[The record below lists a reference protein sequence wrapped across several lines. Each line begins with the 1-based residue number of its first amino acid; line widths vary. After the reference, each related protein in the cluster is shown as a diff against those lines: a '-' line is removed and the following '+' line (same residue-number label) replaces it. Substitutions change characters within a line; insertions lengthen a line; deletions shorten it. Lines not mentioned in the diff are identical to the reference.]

1 MLPSGIPEE
10 LPAGDH
16 RAAAEA
22 LARAKAR
29 AVGRRV
35 PDALVLGADTIV
47 VIDGDRL
54 GKPADAG
61 EARQVL
67 GRLRGRVHEVVT
79 GVALVDARS
88 GREASTAVVSRVLM
102 ARYTDR
108 VIEAYVASGAP
119 LDKAGAYA
127 IQDLG
132 GELVDAVVGPYT
144 NVIGL
149 PLAATGRLL
158 AAFGV
163 SVRPAGSP

>member
-16 RAAAEA
+16 REAAQA

-29 AVGRRV
+29 AVARRV

-54 GKPADAG
+54 GKPADAD
-61 EARQVL
+61 EARRVL

-79 GVALVDARS
+79 AVAVVDAPT
-88 GREASTAVVSRVLM
+88 GREASIAVVSRVLM
-102 ARYTDR
+102 ARYADA

-127 IQDLG
+127 VQDLG
-132 GELVDAVVGPYT
+132 GDLVDAVVGPYS

-149 PLAATGRLL
+149 PLHATGRLL
-158 AAFGV
+158 AGFGV
-163 SVRPAGSP
+163 SVRPAARP